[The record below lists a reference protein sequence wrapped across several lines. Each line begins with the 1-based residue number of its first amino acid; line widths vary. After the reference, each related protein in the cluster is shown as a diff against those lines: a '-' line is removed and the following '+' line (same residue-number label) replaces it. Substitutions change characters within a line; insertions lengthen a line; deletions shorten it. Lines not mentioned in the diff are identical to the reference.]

1 MLAFSLVQETYL
13 QDQLIELHNK
23 QNRLQEI
30 PEAIQNLLDEMGE
43 EEKESIASALNENGD
58 AFVVKN
64 ISPLLKEL
72 KKIRKKMKW
81 P

>member
-72 KKIRKKMKW
+72 KKIRKK
-81 P
+81 